1 MNTKHTPGSWVQK
14 SEIGLGPRLLIY
26 ANDALIAKCTSIEDA
41 RLIAAAPDLL
51 EVLKEAR
58 YKIAA
63 YAASDAA
70 KWTSDVEKINAH
82 SAQQCQEI
90 DAIIAKATT
99 A

>member
-1 MNTKHTPGSWVQK
+1 MNKTKEGKETPICSIHHGIRTV
-14 SEIGLGPRLLIY
+14 GIY
-26 ANDALIAKCTSIEDA
+26 NPVTGWTEYVPVDLA
-41 RLIAAAPDLL
+41 RNAPELL

-82 SAQQCQEI
+82 SAKQCQEI
-90 DAIIAKATT
+90 DAIIAKATIQGK
-99 A
+99 